1 VIPAVP
7 LPGGSTVRTPIDV
20 KLKRTWRFDKNRRV
34 FLATAGE
41 TFEPWPT
48 LPRGSRI
55 VYKVPKLAE
64 AVDPSRLSKP
74 ERDLARYM
82 HVILPKGKSPAD
94 WVEAVRAW
102 PPVEEANVAPDVSLP
117 SL

>member
-1 VIPAVP
+1 MIPAVP

-20 KLKRTWRFDKNRRV
+20 KLKEAWRFDQNRRV
-34 FLATAGE
+34 FSSAAGE
-41 TFEPWPT
+41 TFTPGPT

-55 VYKVPKLAE
+55 LYKVPGLAG
-64 AVDPSRLSKP
+64 ADPASLSRP

-82 HVILPKGKSPAD
+82 QVILPKGKSPHD

-102 PPVEEANVAPDVSLP
+102 PPVEDARVAPEVSLP